1 MMLNIPKIELNE
13 ENAIIFTAKL
23 PLMKQYQEEL
33 WQSLS
38 GQEKIQ
44 AEGFVNNTLKDKYVL
59 SHGLLRYLLS
69 LYAEGNP
76 QDIQYSVNQF
86 GKPFLKDNNCTLQFN
101 MSHSKDYAAYIIALE
116 DQVGIDIEWK
126 DKDTNIQEIF
136 ELVLSPTEVTNF
148 NQLNSEEKFHAFY
161 DTWTK
166 KEAIIKAIG
175 QGLSYPI
182 ETIEIMNFT
191 YNDRDYYVANG
202 NTFYCSNLCNL
213 DNYAGTVALAHK
225 LRQLIQI
232 DLITNQIIYYGQG
245 RIKDDRGETL

>member
-1 MMLNIPKIELNE
+1 MTLKIPKIELTKQ
-13 ENAIIFTAKL
+13 NAIIFTAKL
-23 PLMKQYQEEL
+23 PLMKQHQKEL

-44 AEGFVNNTLKDKYVL
+44 AEGFVNNTLKDKYIL

-69 LYAEGNP
+69 LYVERNP
-76 QDIQYSVNQF
+76 QDIQYLVNQF
-86 GKPFLKDNNCTLQFN
+86 GKPFLKDDNCTLQFN
-101 MSHSKDYAAYIIALE
+101 MSHSKDYAVYIIALE

-126 DKDTNIQEIF
+126 DKDINIQEIF

-161 DTWTK
+161 CIWTK

-182 ETIEIMNFT
+182 KTIEVMNSIHDNKS
-191 YNDRDYYVANG
+191 YCIANG
-202 NTFYCSNLCNL
+202 NAFYFLNLHNL
-213 DNYAGTVALAHK
+213 DNYAGAVALTYQ
-225 LRQLIQI
+225 LNQLIQV
-232 DLITNQIIYYGQG
+232 DLATYEIKSIICLPPT
-245 RIKDDRGETL
+245 KP

>member
-1 MMLNIPKIELNE
+1 MTLKIPKIELTKQ
-13 ENAIIFTAKL
+13 NAIIFTAKL
-23 PLMKQYQEEL
+23 PLMKQHQEEL

-44 AEGFVNNTLKDKYVL
+44 AEGFVNNTLKDKYIL

-69 LYAEGNP
+69 LYVERNP
-76 QDIQYSVNQF
+76 QDIQYLVNQF
-86 GKPFLKDNNCTLQFN
+86 GKPFLKDDNCTLQFN
-101 MSHSKDYAAYIIALE
+101 MSHSKDYAVYIIALE

-161 DTWTK
+161 CIWTK

-182 ETIEIMNFT
+182 KTIEIMNSAAHLAVVPAT
-191 YNDRDYYVANG
+191 K
-202 NTFYCSNLCNL
+202 CSIKRPCLSLLIRLFFIPSYITHFCVIWDSPNPNSGWLCCM
-213 DNYAGTVALAHK
+213 K
-225 LRQLIQI
+225 
-232 DLITNQIIYYGQG
+232 
-245 RIKDDRGETL
+245 

>member
-1 MMLNIPKIELNE
+1 MTLKIPKIELTKQ
-13 ENAIIFTAKL
+13 NAIIFTAKL
-23 PLMKQYQEEL
+23 SLMKQHQEEL

-69 LYAEGNP
+69 LYAERKP
-76 QDIQYSVNQF
+76 QEIQYLVNQF
-86 GKPFLKDNNCTLQFN
+86 GKPFLKDDNCALQFN

-126 DKDTNIQEIF
+126 DRDTNIQEIF

-148 NQLNSEEKFHAFY
+148 NQLSSEEKFHEFY
-161 DTWTK
+161 DIWTK

-175 QGLSYPI
+175 QGFSYPI
-182 ETIEIMNFT
+182 KTIEIMHSMHDSKS
-191 YNDRDYYVANG
+191 YCIANG
-202 NTFYCSNLCNL
+202 NVFYCLNLHNL
-213 DNYAGTVALAHK
+213 DNYAGTVALTY
-225 LRQLIQI
+225 QLNQLTQV
-232 DLITNQIIYYGQG
+232 DLVTYKTVIL
-245 RIKDDRGETL
+245 D